1 MAYKRYVVEFGMGA
15 DLHGGNLTKAAQ
27 KAVKDA
33 LSHCC
38 LCGLQDILGL
48 ENPDAAMKV
57 HVKIGC
63 TAPEKVDKAEVMT
76 MVPIGEAEIEVVQG
90 GIHEKGLHVDRFGE
104 GNLIEIVNAVLTVW
118 VDVP

>member
-15 DLHGGNLTKAAQ
+15 DLHGGDLTKAAK

-38 LCGLQDILGL
+38 LCGLQDILAL
-48 ENPDAAMKV
+48 SNPDAAMKV

-63 TAPEKVDKAEVMT
+63 TNPEKVDKAEVLT
-76 MVPIGEAEIEVVQG
+76 MVPVGQAEVEVVEG
-90 GIHEKGLHVDRFGE
+90 GINEVGLYVGRFGE